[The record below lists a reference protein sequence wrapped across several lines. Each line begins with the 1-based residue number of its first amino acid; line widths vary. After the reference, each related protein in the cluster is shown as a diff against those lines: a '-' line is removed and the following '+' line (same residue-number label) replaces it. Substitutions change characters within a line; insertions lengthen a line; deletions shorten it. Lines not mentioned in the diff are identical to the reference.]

1 MDGSKQAHGTNSLSN
16 PPNSRAFSVFWYFF
30 QVHVAELQL
39 NLTGKAGIPEG

>member
-1 MDGSKQAHGTNSLSN
+1 MGPIVSQTLRTQELSL
-16 PPNSRAFSVFWYFF
+16 FSGIFF